1 MNTHFPMDHSGIKL
15 HLNLIKIL
23 CTLDLIFCF
32 FWTLSLAPCSSI
44 MFSQLRSSLPPSS
57 LITDLKCRDIRFHTD
72 SLADSVHTPHFSVA
86 YVSLTAEGAP
96 EGIGLAFTLGRGTE
110 VICAAVQALSPF
122 VVGKSLEKIFTDF
135 GSFWHSLTWESQLCY
150 MGPEKG
156 IMHLAVAAVINA
168 LWDLWG
174 KIEGKPVW
182 ELLSVMSPEEIISL
196 VDWQYLSD
204 ALTKDEALSILHKQ
218 YPSRSERVADLRAN
232 GYPAYTTSAGW
243 LGFSDELVRE
253 KIESSQKAGFTKFK
267 MKVSRDLAVDKHR
280 CELFRSIL
288 GPGVPLMMDANQC
301 WDVDEAIAH
310 MKELSQYK
318 PLWIEEPTSPD
329 DILGHAKIGKALR
342 PLGIGI
348 ATGEYAHNRVM
359 FKQFLE
365 SGAMDYCQIDSCRL
379 GGVNE
384 NIAVMLLAEK
394 FGVPV
399 CPHAGG
405 CGLCEMSQHLSIF
418 YYVCINSK
426 RDSQMLEYAD
436 HLHEHFLYPSLIK
449 NGCYILPTD
458 PGYSTQMKEK
468 SLVEYEFPNGVKWT
482 NS

>member
-1 MNTHFPMDHSGIKL
+1 MSHLLFSG
-15 HLNLIKIL
+15 
-23 CTLDLIFCF
+23 
-32 FWTLSLAPCSSI
+32 
-44 MFSQLRSSLPPSS
+44 LRSLLSPSS
-57 LITDLKCRDIRFHTD
+57 LITDIKCQDIRFQTPE
-72 SLADSVHTPHFSVA
+72 LADSVHTPHFSVA
-86 YVSLTAEGAP
+86 YVTLAASGVG

-110 VICAAVQALSPF
+110 VVCSAVQALSPF
-122 VVGKSLEKIFTDF
+122 IVGKSLLEIYTDF
-135 GSFWHSLTWESQLCY
+135 SSFWHSLTWESQLCY

-182 ELLSVMSPEEIISL
+182 ELLSDMSPEEIISL
-196 VDWQYLSD
+196 IDWQYLSD
-204 ALTKDEALSILHKQ
+204 AITKDEALAILHKQ
-218 YPSRSERVADLRAN
+218 YPSRRERVEELKEN

-243 LGFSDELVRE
+243 MGFSDELVKE
-253 KIESSQKAGFTKFK
+253 KIKSSQEAGFTKFK
-267 MKVSRDLAVDKHR
+267 MKVSRNLSVDKHR

-288 GPGVPLMMDANQC
+288 GPDVPLMMDANQC

-310 MKELSQYK
+310 MTALSVYK

-379 GGVNE
+379 GGINE

-405 CGLCEMSQHLSIF
+405 CGLCEMTQHLSIF
-418 YYVCINSK
+418 YYICINDK
-426 RDSQMLEYAD
+426 RESQMLEYAD
-436 HLHEHFLYPSLIK
+436 HLHEHFVYPSTIK
-449 NGCYILPTD
+449 DGCYVAPTD
-458 PGYSTQMKEK
+458 HGYSTKMKDQ
-468 SLVEYEFPNGVKWT
+468 SLLEYEFPNGIKWT
-482 NS
+482 

>member
-1 MNTHFPMDHSGIKL
+1 MVFTVKKMS
-15 HLNLIKIL
+15 
-23 CTLDLIFCF
+23 
-32 FWTLSLAPCSSI
+32 
-44 MFSQLRSSLPPSS
+44 SSLLTFKSV
-57 LITDLKCRDIRFHTD
+57 LKQDNVVSELHWSDIRFPT
-72 SLADSVHTPHFSVA
+72 SLEAHGSDAMHKDPDYSAA
-86 YVSLTAEGAP
+86 YVTIHTA
-96 EGIGLAFTLGRGTE
+96 GLALVGHGLTFTVGRGNE
-110 VICAAVQALSPF
+110 IVCEAI
-122 VVGKSLEKIFTDF
+122 KSLEPLVVGRSLLDIFTDF
-135 GSFWHSLTWESQLCY
+135 ASFWHSLTCETQLRWI
-150 MGPEKG
+150 GPEKG
-156 IMHLAVAAVINA
+156 AIHLAVAAVINA

-182 ELLSVMSPEEIISL
+182 ELLSDMSPEEIISL

-218 YPSRSERVADLRAN
+218 YPSRSERVADVRAN

-288 GPGVPLMMDANQC
+288 GPSVPLMMDANQC

-310 MKELSQYK
+310 MKELSEYK

-348 ATGEYAHNRVM
+348 ATGEHCHNRVM

-384 NIAVMLLAEK
+384 IIGVILLAAK

-405 CGLCEMSQHLSIF
+405 VGLCEFVQHLSIF
-418 YYVCINSK
+418 DYVCVSGTMDGRVI
-426 RDSQMLEYAD
+426 EYVD
-436 HLHEHFLYPSLIK
+436 HLHEHFKDPVVIK
-449 NGCYILPTD
+449 DGAYTVPIL
-458 PGYSTQMKEK
+458 PGYSGEMKEESREAYLYPTGSVWK
-468 SLVEYEFPNGVKWT
+468 TLM